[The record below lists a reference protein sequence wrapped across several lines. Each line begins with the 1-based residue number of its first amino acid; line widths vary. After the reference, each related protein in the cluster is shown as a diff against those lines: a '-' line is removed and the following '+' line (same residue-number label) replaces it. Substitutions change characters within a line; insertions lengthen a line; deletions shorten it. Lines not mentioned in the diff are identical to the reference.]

1 MPISHDEELTIDDLV
16 EMLKQSALE
25 EAEPQPK
32 DRTVTALK
40 LTERL
45 GLTAAGV
52 KVFED

>member
-1 MPISHDEELTIDDLV
+1 LPISHDEELTIDDLV

-40 LTERL
+40 LTEAWTDCRWRQ
-45 GLTAAGV
+45 GV
-52 KVFED
+52 